1 MDTDDLLALLHD
13 STRKEF
19 ESSFATLKAAKAID
33 IDALDA
39 CVRFLS
45 TLDSYGITS
54 PREELGDFV
63 LRHIVDESSSDWLYR
78 ITEACLRNASDERL
92 SSKIYQ
98 ELRSFDHD
106 LSPESVAT
114 GKAYL
119 AFLKCSF
126 WLPKG
131 YHRMVNSDSLGL
143 ISRFISID
151 ELEDTAHNTLS
162 AFFSLL
168 RTDKELLLSSSLI
181 NQSFWL
187 QINALDIKC
196 FTLRSS
202 KIFRTW
208 FQWISQA
215 ASDGLMFEC
224 VHDEQYWKRIR
235 LGLVNGHADQ
245 RKYCLG
251 ILRQSFLV
259 TEGRIETSSIR
270 YGANQSDREKYDLYT
285 TLYET
290 IVLHR
295 YTGQVED
302 CLPSLT
308 GLLGST
314 KGTASKITPAMATTL
329 LTAALDPLI
338 QESIRKMIGRWYM
351 DFVIEVSYYYPK
363 PHPATWERI
372 AAQRYHLRAHRSRGW
387 SCI

>member
-1 MDTDDLLALLHD
+1 
-13 STRKEF
+13 
-19 ESSFATLKAAKAID
+19 
-33 IDALDA
+33 
-39 CVRFLS
+39 
-45 TLDSYGITS
+45 
-54 PREELGDFV
+54 
-63 LRHIVDESSSDWLYR
+63 
-78 ITEACLRNASDERL
+78 
-92 SSKIYQ
+92 
-98 ELRSFDHD
+98 
-106 LSPESVAT
+106 
-114 GKAYL
+114 
-119 AFLKCSF
+119 
-126 WLPKG
+126 
-131 YHRMVNSDSLGL
+131 
-143 ISRFISID
+143 
-151 ELEDTAHNTLS
+151 
-162 AFFSLL
+162 
-168 RTDKELLLSSSLI
+168 
-181 NQSFWL
+181 
-187 QINALDIKC
+187 
-196 FTLRSS
+196 
-202 KIFRTW
+202 
-208 FQWISQA
+208 
-215 ASDGLMFEC
+215 
-224 VHDEQYWKRIR
+224 
-235 LGLVNGHADQ
+235 VNGHADQ

-351 DFVIEVSYYYPK
+351 DFVIEVSHYYPK